1 MTVPASASEVATV
14 RRVDVPS
21 PRNSSPDVDEVPQLD
36 EIVER
41 TPDLVRQYLREI
53 GKVPLLTA
61 AEEVELARAIE
72 AGLFA
77 ERQLVGD
84 ISPEHE
90 VKATDSELDMLV
102 QMGKTAKRRLI
113 EANLRLVVS
122 VAKRCTGRGLPLLDL
137 IQEGNLGLI
146 RAVEKFDYARGFKFS
161 TYATWWIRQAI
172 SRALADQSRAIRVP
186 VHVVDAMNRVL
197 RAQRQLF
204 QDLGR
209 DPSPQEVAEV
219 VGLPEERVSELVRL
233 AREPVSLHT
242 PIGEMEASEL
252 GDVIEDLDAVAPL
265 EAAASSLMREHID
278 SALAQLGER
287 ERHVVQMRY
296 GLTDGQVHTL
306 EEVGRLFGVTRER
319 VRQIEAKTLAKLRGG
334 TYAHALREYLA

>member
-1 MTVPASASEVATV
+1 MPVSMSEKVTEQRVLVPSQRTSSQEPDDEPALDEVA
-14 RRVDVPS
+14 
-21 PRNSSPDVDEVPQLD
+21 EK
-36 EIVER
+36 

-53 GKVPLLTA
+53 GKVPLLSA
-61 AEEVELARAIE
+61 EEEVELALTIE

-77 ERQLVGD
+77 ERHLVGD
-84 ISPEHE
+84 ESLAD
-90 VKATDSELDMLV
+90 VQATRAELEALV
-102 QMGKTAKRRLI
+102 RMGRLAKRRVI

-172 SRALADQSRAIRVP
+172 SRALADQSRSIRVP

-209 DPSPQEVAEV
+209 DPSPQEVSAV
-219 VGLPEERVSELVRL
+219 VGLPEDRVADLVRL

-265 EAAASSLMREHID
+265 DAAASTLMRDHLD
-278 SALAQLGER
+278 SALSQLGER
-287 ERHVVQMRY
+287 ERNVVQLRY

-319 VRQIEAKTLAKLRGG
+319 VRQIEAKTLAKIRSGRFA
-334 TYAHALREYLA
+334 TALREYLA

>member
-1 MTVPASASEVATV
+1 MTVPARASEVATV

-84 ISPEHE
+84 NDPEHA

-161 TYATWWIRQAI
+161 TYAIWWIRQAI

-209 DPSPQEVAEV
+209 DPSAQEVAEV